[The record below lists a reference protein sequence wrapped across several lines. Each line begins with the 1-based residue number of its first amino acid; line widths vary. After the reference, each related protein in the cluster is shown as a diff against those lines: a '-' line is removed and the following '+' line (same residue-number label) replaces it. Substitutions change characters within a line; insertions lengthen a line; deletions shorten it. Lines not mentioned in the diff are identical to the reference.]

1 MAQYFDMLRE
11 EDPNILSNGKPEAA
25 LYESGSVTNRL
36 INDLPLITPKDDA
49 EASLLQRSG
58 YVQNQD
64 GTYQTPI
71 RDLAQGMQQRELLK
85 REAREIEYNKT
96 RNSTMFKIG
105 DALADTG
112 RLFMSPL
119 FWLSGED
126 TSKYDPSERLKTGY
140 RKQFNESLAHT
151 QGLYG
156 RVQQAQKT
164 RQDYRNQLQT
174 SDEEI
179 RQKRHDSNIPKS
191 AVGKEIYDMVLGM
204 GPDAVE
210 MYRNK
215 SPENARILL
224 EMNAINK
231 GTGSKI
237 GDTFVM
243 AQDRTY
249 YKSMGDAHRSVAT
262 SYKNVFKSFS
272 NLMISLDQDSAL
284 SDISAITQFNKI
296 LDEGSV
302 VRESEVQL
310 TVGARAAKSNFQAW
324 FNKIDTGKTLTDTQR
339 NELRELATAIGK
351 SYYQSYK
358 EMRGDAVDS
367 FKTAN
372 INDPKF
378 VKHFLGTEA
387 SDPLARSSN
396 SSDSPNPSAI
406 VIPTDPAVGEA
417 INNYYNKEDEAQE

>member
-140 RKQFNESLAHT
+140 RKQFSESLTHT
-151 QGLYG
+151 EGLYG
-156 RVQQAQKT
+156 RVQQAKKT
-164 RQDYRNQLQT
+164 RQDYRNQLEVSDMSRLKQSFEMSKPISTPQRDLYDFAINSGPENKALYNANT
-174 SDEEI
+174 SDAFNKL
-179 RQKRHDSNIPKS
+179 QKNMMLATDKAIPLFGVDGSQIIVPK
-191 AVGKEIYDMVLGM
+191 M
-204 GPDAVE
+204 
-210 MYRNK
+210 
-215 SPENARILL
+215 
-224 EMNAINK
+224 MN
-231 GTGSKI
+231 
-237 GDTFVM
+237 DTFN
-243 AQDRTY
+243 TY
-249 YKSMGDAHRSVAT
+249 GKRFEQAVAPAT
-262 SYKNVFKSFS
+262 EAF
-272 NLMISLDQDSAL
+272 SAL
-284 SDISAITQFNKI
+284 DKLRTSLKEGTPLSEVAAVTQFNKV
-296 LDEGSV
+296 LDPGSV
-302 VRESEVQL
+302 VRESEVRL
-310 TVGARAAKSNFQAW
+310 TAEARGIYDELMVKLNNVSEG
-324 FNKIDTGKTLTDTQR
+324 DVLTDDQVIDM
-339 NELRELATAIGK
+339 LSLADALGDVYQK
-351 SYYQSYK
+351 SYNRTRDDAEFKFNNSGY
-358 EMRGDAVDS
+358 GDQNVITQYLGSRRTFTPPTTPENLEAVIVSDEDTE
-367 FKTAN
+367 FNEAFN
-372 INDPKF
+372 RYGDDPN
-378 VKHFLGTEA
+378 G
-387 SDPLARSSN
+387 N
-396 SSDSPNPSAI
+396 
-406 VIPTDPAVGEA
+406 
-417 INNYYNKEDEAQE
+417 

>member
-36 INDLPLITPKDDA
+36 ITDLPLITPKDDA

-140 RKQFNESLAHT
+140 RKQFSESLTHT
-151 QGLYG
+151 EGLYG

-164 RQDYRNQLQT
+164 RQDYRNQLQV
-174 SDEEI
+174 SDMSRLKQSFDMSTPISPHGKAILDYANRTGQVDAFNSKDPTQMARLRGEFEVEQGLSF
-179 RQKRHDSNIPKS
+179 R
-191 AVGKEIYDMVLGM
+191 VGRDG
-204 GPDAVE
+204 
-210 MYRNK
+210 
-215 SPENARILL
+215 RILQKPKYDAL
-224 EMNAINK
+224 N
-231 GTGSKI
+231 KI
-237 GDTFVM
+237 GDRYTVQRKDIKDVYNNYRSLIS
-243 AQDRTY
+243 ALD
-249 YKSMGDAHRSVAT
+249 SESGIGDVAAI
-262 SYKNVFKSFS
+262 FSF
-272 NLMISLDQDSAL
+272 MKSLDPRSTVRDSEFSLAADAAGIFNRIMNLPTKGEEGDVL
-284 SDISAITQFNKI
+284 SETARIEMKKLAA
-296 LDEGSV
+296 
-302 VRESEVQL
+302 QL
-310 TVGARAAKSNFQAW
+310 MEHWVDA
-324 FNKIDTGKTLTDTQR
+324 DT
-339 NELRELATAIGK
+339 ATRKKA
-351 SYYQSYK
+351 
-358 EMRGDAVDS
+358 EDAVRYHSDY
-367 FKTAN
+367 
-372 INDPKF
+372 DED
-378 VKHFLGTEA
+378 VLHFLGDAPE
-387 SDPLARSSN
+387 SPL
-396 SSDSPNPSAI
+396 DI
-406 VIPTDPAVGEA
+406 EFI
-417 INNYYNKEDEAQE
+417 IED